1 MDIALLVNITSKAWA
16 LKILALLDS
25 GVPGRQAPL
34 LAATQASRTSF
45 ASSLSHLVQLGLLE
59 KNPGHGHPLRPEFRL
74 TPAGEAAAS
83 VAGRI
88 MKIAPDDDAFAIIRR
103 SWAVPILA
111 VTQSPERFSGI
122 KSELGTITDRALS
135 QSLCILEDKAWLK
148 REIDVSQRA
157 PFPTYHAANAG
168 RKISRAI
175 GLSI

>member
-16 LKILALLDS
+16 LKILALLHS

-34 LAATQASRTSF
+34 LAATKASRSSF
-45 ASSLSHLVQLGLLE
+45 AASLSHLAQLGLLE

-74 TPAGEAAAS
+74 TETGAMAAA
-83 VAGRI
+83 VAHRI
-88 MKIAPDDDAFAIIRR
+88 MQIAPDDDAFTILRR

-111 VTQSPERFSGI
+111 VTKSPERFSNI
-122 KSELGTITDRALS
+122 KSGLGKITDRALS
-135 QSLCILEDKAWLK
+135 QSLCALEDRAWLK
-148 REIDVSQRA
+148 REIDVSQRS

-168 RKISRAI
+168 RKISQAI